1 MVQFEEKDM
10 VRSKEKEMVER
21 MCHPPSNPTISE
33 PTLRR
38 RETVWERVLG
48 NFVNALLRVIGVAI
62 FLLSIGLFFMAV
74 QEPEGEKRKEL
85 GRASGLS
92 FGTAIV
98 IWKSV
103 CQAEEFRRQRFQ
115 ADLEAGSISNEI
127 PLIDIES

>member
-1 MVQFEEKDM
+1 M

-103 CQAEEFRRQRFQ
+103 CQAEEFRRQRF
-115 ADLEAGSISNEI
+115 
-127 PLIDIES
+127 